1 MYAGGLVTC
10 DIQQAACNH
19 SAAVIA
25 RDIGQAGKDRS
36 LRMIPGDT
44 HKPGN
49 GQATEIIAVDIG
61 DSGHLYAP
69 HTSTHHIGYAGE
81 LRSVHVSAHN
91 GSQCIYS
98 QAVQTVHGREDTEIE
113 ESASDRVR
121 ALCGEILPKG
131 EVDARFS
138 FTDGLLLACL
148 GIACPCQQQGQA
160 NK

>member
-1 MYAGGLVTC
+1 MYASASSSLPKSALAAGLILMSQPSPYGSLLTSSGC
-10 DIQQAACNH
+10 SSNASFCSSTSPATG
-19 SAAVIA
+19 
-25 RDIGQAGKDRS
+25 RKRS
-36 LRMIPGDT
+36 EMVFTTSMVP
-44 HKPGN
+44 N
-49 GQATEIIAVDIG
+49 
-61 DSGHLYAP
+61 
-69 HTSTHHIGYAGE
+69 TSTHHIGYAGE